1 LLKFKL
7 KKNKG
12 MEESKYLK
20 LEENYTKLL
29 KDFEELQQRFLTI
42 RIENEALK
50 KKNKDLEYL
59 KSKEGIIEDAET
71 VRAKMLS
78 EVKKQK

>member
-1 LLKFKL
+1 
-7 KKNKG
+7 